1 LRRASQNKELV
12 LCFQPKVQLSTGRVA
27 GFEALLR
34 WRHPKHGMISPVKF
48 IPIAE
53 ETGLIV
59 AIGTAIL
66 EEATR
71 KIRQWQNR
79 FPMDPPLSIA
89 VNISR
94 KQLLQPDFAEIVRR
108 VLGETGI
115 PPSSLSLEIT
125 ENAIFQETVDMHQIL
140 TSLKALGV
148 QLEVDDFGTGYSS
161 LNRLDR
167 YPFDAIKI
175 DQSFVFRMG
184 MDKRSA
190 DVIKGVVS
198 LAKRLNLRLIAEGIE
213 NGDNAEAL
221 DTIGCAQGQGF
232 YFSKPM
238 EADEVEHQLE
248 AHKSSGAWYPR
259 KLYKWGG
266 SRAPE
271 TQRASPPEEAV

>member
-1 LRRASQNKELV
+1 
-12 LCFQPKVQLSTGRVA
+12 
-27 GFEALLR
+27 
-34 WRHPKHGMISPVKF
+34 MISPAKF

-53 ETGLIV
+53 DTGLIV
-59 AIGTAIL
+59 PIGISIL

-79 FPMDPPLSIA
+79 FPLDPPLSVA
-89 VNISR
+89 VNVSG
-94 KQLLQPDFAEIVRR
+94 KQLMQPDFSEIVHR
-108 VLGETGI
+108 VLDETGI

-125 ENAIFQETVDMHQIL
+125 ENVVFQENVNIVQIL

-161 LNRLDR
+161 LSRLDR

-198 LAKRLNLRLIAEGIE
+198 LAKRLNLGLIAEGIE

-221 DTIGCAQGQGF
+221 DMIGCGQGQGF

-238 EADEVEHQLE
+238 EADEVERHLE
-248 AHKSSGAWYPR
+248 ANKASGALAPPQA
-259 KLYKWGG
+259 LQ
-266 SRAPE
+266 SRGLRSAGN
-271 TQRASPPEEAV
+271 TQIFPA